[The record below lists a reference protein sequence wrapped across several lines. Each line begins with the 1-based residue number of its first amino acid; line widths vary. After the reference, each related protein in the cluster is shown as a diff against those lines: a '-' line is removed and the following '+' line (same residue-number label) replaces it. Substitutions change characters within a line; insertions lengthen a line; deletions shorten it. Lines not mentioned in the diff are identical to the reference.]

1 MCISNRLPGDARSR
15 GHTENHRREGT
26 SSGQAVRA
34 QLCVGTVPC
43 HINTG
48 TGRSLG
54 RSRSGIPSM
63 CVAQRG
69 GSGRRA
75 GSAVNLPGD
84 AEPAPS
90 PAIHPPASRHARKQQ
105 KGVLRVPLTPSQA
118 PSPASVYRPPSLAA
132 CSPGSKNQ
140 DRNPK
145 FREAAGLN
153 YIIRLRLVVLGTGS
167 RTTCASLGNAPRTA
181 PSGLTSLLRF

>member
-26 SSGQAVRA
+26 GSGQAVRA
-34 QLCVGTVPC
+34 QLCVGTIPC

-54 RSRSGIPSM
+54 CSRSGIPSM

-90 PAIHPPASRHARKQQ
+90 PAVHPPASRHARKQQ
-105 KGVLRVPLTPSQA
+105 KGILRVPLTPSQA

-132 CSPGSKNQ
+132 CSPCFPPAQRMSH
-140 DRNPK
+140 
-145 FREAAGLN
+145 
-153 YIIRLRLVVLGTGS
+153 S
-167 RTTCASLGNAPRTA
+167 
-181 PSGLTSLLRF
+181 PSSPPTVICFSNDGRR

>member
-26 SSGQAVRA
+26 GSGQAVRA

-54 RSRSGIPSM
+54 CSRSGIPSM
-63 CVAQRG
+63 CGAQRG

-105 KGVLRVPLTPSQA
+105 KGVLRVPDPLPGPQPCVCLSPSV
-118 PSPASVYRPPSLAA
+118 PGRLFPLLPPCPEDESL
-132 CSPGSKNQ
+132 P
-140 DRNPK
+140 
-145 FREAAGLN
+145 
-153 YIIRLRLVVLGTGS
+153 
-167 RTTCASLGNAPRTA
+167 
-181 PSGLTSLLRF
+181 LLPTHCHLFF